1 MYKKAQDATASGE
14 ALKFFAWAYDKG
26 SKMADELDYIA
37 MPANVV
43 SSVKKTWASDV
54 KDAAGK
60 PLYVASH

>member
-1 MYKKAQDATASGE
+1 
-14 ALKFFAWAYDKG
+14 
-26 SKMADELDYIA
+26 MADELDYIA

-60 PLYVASH
+60 PLYAASH